1 MEQDALQALLREAA
15 EKTVGGVPQSQARRP
30 RLAEWAMLYLEW
42 PTPGRFAS
50 PRFAVSRLF
59 SCEPRGRQP
68 GSASQ
73 NVPFAKSPGS
83 YGLQPGVARE
93 GEEDNASASAPEP
106 SGTSAPWASTARG
119 ADRAIDGGTRSRQAS
134 PHLAPGRP
142 RAPGGL
148 LSSRDSAGHQPHL
161 RLPTPPQGA
170 GAAAAPA
177 GGAHRYA
184 QGAAAARGGGLKC
197 GPGRWNNI

>member
-1 MEQDALQALLREAA
+1 
-15 EKTVGGVPQSQARRP
+15 
-30 RLAEWAMLYLEW
+30 MLYLEW
-42 PTPGRFAS
+42 PTYGGFAS
-50 PRFAVSRLF
+50 PRFAVSRTF

-119 ADRAIDGGTRSRQAS
+119 ADRAIDGGTQSHQAS
-134 PHLAPGRP
+134 PHLAPGCP

-148 LSSRDSAGHQPHL
+148 LSQEIARATSHTYDSLRHPRALGQLPHL
-161 RLPTPPQGA
+161 LEEPTAMLRERLRQEGEA
-170 GAAAAPA
+170 SGAA
-177 GGAHRYA
+177 
-184 QGAAAARGGGLKC
+184 QGGGTTFEH
-197 GPGRWNNI
+197 PRI